1 MSFRTRLALV
11 AAAAVALAVVAS
23 SFVVYFVVKDQLYGT
38 IDSDLRQAAEILAN
52 VPPPEI
58 PRFTNPR
65 FGLVGGTTQVV
76 SASGASSPDVLP
88 VTPGVLSVAKGER

>member
-38 IDSDLRQAAEILAN
+38 IDSDLRGRRDPRQRAA
-52 VPPPEI
+52 PEI

-76 SASGASSPDVLP
+76 SASGASSPGVLP
-88 VTPGVLSVAKGER
+88 VTPVS